1 MFIIFQSTDRDYL
14 EVANNDHNYDSV
26 AVLLAVVGCFILI
39 VGVMGFIGVICG
51 PRMFGRILLMVV
63 SGGHTR
69 GGTVSKIHT
78 TSLQAA
84 YYSQDIL

>member
-14 EVANNDHNYDSV
+14 EVADNNHNYDSV

-39 VGVMGFIGVICG
+39 VGVIGFIGVICG

-63 SGGHTR
+63 SGG
-69 GGTVSKIHT
+69 TVSKIHT